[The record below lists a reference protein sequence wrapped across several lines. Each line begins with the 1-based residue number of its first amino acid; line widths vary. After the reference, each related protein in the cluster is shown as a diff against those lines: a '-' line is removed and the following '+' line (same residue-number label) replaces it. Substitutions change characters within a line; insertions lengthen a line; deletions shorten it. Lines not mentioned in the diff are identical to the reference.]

1 MTIAYKYSMTL
12 SKSNKNKRKRQI
24 LKAKIG
30 FISLCPAGAN
40 TIRTMYKS
48 DDGDKNIDLQV
59 LSKDMSEQGELVC
72 CVYAPDME
80 DSQGDQASAAVIKDF
95 AYDFAKNG
103 GNIDIRHNEEAL
115 STDDIFIAE
124 TGIIQKGDERFE
136 GMEDYDG
143 DPVDVTDGWGVI
155 LKVEDEELRKLYRSG
170 DWGGVSM
177 GGMMQVRDTSDE
189 SSVEKIL
196 KTIFAPLMKLKNQEK
211 SDMSLNDKDLKQ
223 VAEVVTKTLDA
234 RDEATKKKAEE
245 VKVAKEKADKE
256 KSVETK
262 TGLGMVEPVLKADPS
277 EEDVAKHRKNLAIFE
292 LSKKVDPK
300 DSSALFEFET
310 KAEKIA
316 SSDKLEDVLKDQKG
330 SSYERFYKTNQDTTD
345 VAKQNTGQNGEDT
358 AYADQI
364 LKDMDAEDEAEKK
377 RKLIQVA

>member
-1 MTIAYKYSMTL
+1 MAKV
-12 SKSNKNKRKRQI
+12 KSNKNNRKRQI

-59 LSKDMSEQGELVC
+59 LSKDMSEQGELIC

-80 DSQGDQASAAVIKDF
+80 DSQGDQASAEVIKDF

-103 GNIDIRHNEEAL
+103 GNIDIRHNEKAL
-115 STDDIFIAE
+115 SSEDIFIAE
-124 TGIIQKGDERFE
+124 TLIIQKGDERFE
-136 GMEDYDG
+136 GMEDYEG
-143 DPVDVTDGWGVI
+143 NPVDVTDGWGVI
-155 LKVEDEELRKLYRSG
+155 LKVEDEDLRRLYRSG

-189 SSVEKIL
+189 TNIEKIL
-196 KTIFAPLMKLKNQEK
+196 KTIFAPLMKNRKQEK

-234 RDEATKKKAEE
+234 RDEVTKKKADE

-256 KSVETK
+256 NADKTK
-262 TGLGMVEPVLKADPS
+262 LGIGMVEPVLKADPS
-277 EEDVAKHRKNLAIFE
+277 EDDVAKHRKNLAIFE

-310 KAEKIA
+310 KAKEIA
-316 SSDKLEDVLKDQKG
+316 TSDKLDDVLKSQKG
-330 SSYERFYKTNQDTTD
+330 TSYERFYNTNQDNTD
-345 VAKQNTGQNGEDT
+345 VTKKVTGADT
-358 AYADQI
+358 EYADQI
-364 LKDMDAEDEAEKK
+364 MKEMDAEDAAAKK
-377 RKLIQVA
+377 FQVA

>member
-1 MTIAYKYSMTL
+1 MAIV
-12 SKSNKNKRKRQI
+12 KSNKNKRKRQI

-59 LSKDMSEQGELVC
+59 ISKDMSEQGELVC

-80 DSQGDQASAAVIKDF
+80 DSQGDRASAAVIKDF

-124 TGIIQKGDERFE
+124 TLIIQKGDERFE

-143 DPVDVTDGWGVI
+143 NPVDVTDGWGVI
-155 LKVEDEELRKLYRSG
+155 LKVEDDELRRLYRSG

-189 SSVEKIL
+189 SNIEKIL
-196 KTIFAPLMKLKNQEK
+196 KTILAPLMKLKKQEN

-256 KSVETK
+256 KAVETK
-262 TGLGMVEPVLKADPS
+262 TGLGMVEPMLKADPS
-277 EEDVAKHRKNLAIFE
+277 EDDVAKHRKNLAIYE

-310 KAEKIA
+310 KAKEIA
-316 SSDKLEDVLKDQKG
+316 SSDKLEDVLKEQKG
-330 SSYERFYKTNQDTTD
+330 LSYERFYKTNQDTTD
-345 VAKQNTGQNGEDT
+345 VAKQNTGQTGEDT
-358 AYADQI
+358 EYADQI
-364 LKDMDAEDEAEKK
+364 LKEMDAEEAEEKK
-377 RKLIQVA
+377 LSLAR